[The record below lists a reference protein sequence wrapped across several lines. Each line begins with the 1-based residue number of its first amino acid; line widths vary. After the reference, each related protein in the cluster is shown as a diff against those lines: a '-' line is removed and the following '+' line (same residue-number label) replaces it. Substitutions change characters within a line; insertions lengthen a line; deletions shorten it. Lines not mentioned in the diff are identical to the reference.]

1 MSRGK
6 VSRVASKRG
15 SRGQA
20 RGAKAARGPQKSGAK
35 RPATSGRK
43 PAAKRATRKSAKRAT
58 RKSAKKR
65 GSKAKGRLRDG
76 GDPVSALLAGE
87 LKMHELDVG
96 FGVDLAAQIRRAAVS
111 REVGAR
117 LRAVPAGVVRPE
129 ETRGS
134 VENYIGVAQVPMG
147 LAGPLKVKGDHAEGS
162 FYLPLATTEGA
173 LVASVSRGCSV
184 LNAAGGA
191 RARLLADAMTRAP
204 AFACKDVDHVL
215 KARDWVHRNLEKVRK
230 AAEGTTRHGKLLGIS
245 PYVVGRTLYLRF
257 HFSTGDAMGMNMV
270 TIATEA
276 ASRVIERGTGARLVA
291 LSGNLCTDKKAAAV
305 NLIEGRG
312 KSVVAEAVLPGKLVW
327 DKLHAIPEDLLD
339 VHVRKNLVG
348 TAKAGGFGYNA
359 HFANVLAA
367 LFIATGQD
375 AAQVVDGS
383 LGFTTVER
391 EGDGLYVAVTIP
403 ALEVGT
409 VGGGTRLPTQQEALR
424 LMRCAGPGKARAFAE
439 VVAGAVLAGEVSLL
453 GAMAAGHLGRA
464 HQRLG
469 R

>member
-1 MSRGK
+1 MAGKGKNRGK
-6 VSRVASKRG
+6 
-15 SRGQA
+15 A
-20 RGAKAARGPQKSGAK
+20 RGAKRASAAA
-35 RPATSGRK
+35 K
-43 PAAKRATRKSAKRAT
+43 PAGKPKGRSKGASRGKTQGKS
-58 RKSAKKR
+58 R
-65 GSKAKGRLRDG
+65 GKPKGKGKGRLRDG

-96 FGVDLAAQIRRAAVS
+96 FGVDLAAQIRRAAVA
-111 REVGAR
+111 REVGVR

-147 LAGPLKVKGDHAEGS
+147 LAGPLRVKGDHADGAY
-162 FYLPLATTEGA
+162 YLPLATTEGA

-184 LNAAGGA
+184 INAAGGA
-191 RARLLADAMTRAP
+191 RARLLSDAMTRAP
-204 AFACKDVDHVL
+204 AFACRDIDHVL
-215 KARDWVHRNLEKVRK
+215 KAREWVQRNLENVRK
-230 AAEGTTRHGKLLGIS
+230 AAEGTTRHGKLLGVS

-276 ASRVIERGTGARLVA
+276 ASRVIERGTGAKLVA
-291 LSGNLCTDKKAAAV
+291 LSGNLCTDKKAASI

-312 KSVVAEAVLPGKLVW
+312 KSVVAEALLPGKLVW
-327 DKLHAIPEDLLD
+327 DKLHAVPDDLLD

-348 TAKAGGFGYNA
+348 TAKAGGLGYNA

-367 LFIATGQD
+367 LFLATGQD

-409 VGGGTRLPTQQEALR
+409 VGGGTRLPTQQEGLR
-424 LMRCAGPGKARAFAE
+424 IMKCAGPGKAREFAE

-464 HQRLG
+464 HQTLG